1 MIIAGLRLIDSNAD
15 KRAVFRYGK
24 RGSYLSDVSSDDDEL
39 LMDAENKRRQFL
51 MGKRQF
57 QFGKRQFQFGKRDS
71 PLSRVLRQDAHMP
84 FSYGEE

>member
-1 MIIAGLRLIDSNAD
+1 MIAGLRLIDNNAD

-24 RGSYLSDVSSDDDEL
+24 RGSYLNDVSSDDEL